1 MSEFKTKRKLKQRN
15 FCWFSNKKSAKTLF
29 QLFPLLG
36 NKIYLHIKKTIIKDP
51 RLQPSILGGGRQSFS
66 NPLYSFI
73 LERSNDLI
81 NSYLS
86 YQNFIIISFVTK
98 NLLNDAHILKVYYL
112 LLKHSPL
119 PFTKNQN
126 GITPIRNIMNFTQ
139 YILTWAFFKIII
151 PNSFSIFTLFLAIL
165 YPKSIQPSFYL

>member
-1 MSEFKTKRKLKQRN
+1 MSEFKTKSLNSVIFVDFLIKNQPKRCFSFFHFQGIKYICISKKL
-15 FCWFSNKKSAKTLF
+15 SS
-29 QLFPLLG
+29 
-36 NKIYLHIKKTIIKDP
+36 KILDCNH
-51 RLQPSILGGGRQSFS
+51 QFGGGARQSFS

-139 YILTWAFFKIII
+139 YILT
-151 PNSFSIFTLFLAIL
+151 
-165 YPKSIQPSFYL
+165 